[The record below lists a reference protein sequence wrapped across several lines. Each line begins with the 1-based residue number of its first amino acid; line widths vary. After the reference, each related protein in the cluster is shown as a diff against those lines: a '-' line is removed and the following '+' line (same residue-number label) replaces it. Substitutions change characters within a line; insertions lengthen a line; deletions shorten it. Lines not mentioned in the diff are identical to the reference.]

1 MKNNPRKTETS
12 VVIVV
17 IIFPQ
22 AKTLGPTLAFGES
35 FLEGR
40 EGERD
45 LLIRL
50 DTSLE
55 KLGIK
60 SIKWPI
66 FPFLGYIPYQKTH
79 IKELEDRIEHLRELK
94 VPVKDSSAELEP
106 PGAGNPGGASTSER
120 RNRDRPGR

>member
-12 VVIVV
+12 VVIAV

-50 DTSLE
+50 DTSL
-55 KLGIK
+55 
-60 SIKWPI
+60 
-66 FPFLGYIPYQKTH
+66 
-79 IKELEDRIEHLRELK
+79 
-94 VPVKDSSAELEP
+94 
-106 PGAGNPGGASTSER
+106 
-120 RNRDRPGR
+120 RN

>member
-22 AKTLGPTLAFGES
+22 AQTLGPTSVFGES

-50 DTSLE
+50 DTSL
-55 KLGIK
+55 
-60 SIKWPI
+60 
-66 FPFLGYIPYQKTH
+66 
-79 IKELEDRIEHLRELK
+79 
-94 VPVKDSSAELEP
+94 
-106 PGAGNPGGASTSER
+106 
-120 RNRDRPGR
+120 RN